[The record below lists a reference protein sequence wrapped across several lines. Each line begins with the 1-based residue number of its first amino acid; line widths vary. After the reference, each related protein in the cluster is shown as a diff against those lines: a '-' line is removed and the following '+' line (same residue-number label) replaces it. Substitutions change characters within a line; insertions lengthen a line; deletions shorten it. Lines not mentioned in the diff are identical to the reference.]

1 MFYFT
6 SPLEQFEVVNLISI
20 SSPILNINFS
30 LTNLGLFTIIATALL
45 VLLHSQGMNNFN
57 LVQSRISLFIET
69 IYSTVLNMVRGQIGD
84 RNEIYLPFIYAI
96 FTFILTA
103 NLIGNV
109 SYTFTVATSAVVGM
123 GMSLLVWFG
132 VTFLGL
138 DRHRLHFFS
147 FFVPQGCPLML
158 VPILSIIEL
167 ISYLAR
173 AVSLGVRLIANMVS
187 GHALIIILAGF
198 LYQGFSSGILIS
210 LVTLI
215 PFTIFL
221 AIVGLEIGVAC
232 IQAYVFTILTA
243 IYIKDSLDLH

>member
-1 MFYFT
+1 
-6 SPLEQFEVVNLISI
+6 
-20 SSPILNINFS
+20 
-30 LTNLGLFTIIATALL
+30 
-45 VLLHSQGMNNFN
+45 
-57 LVQSRISLFIET
+57 
-69 IYSTVLNMVRGQIGD
+69 
-84 RNEIYLPFIYAI
+84 
-96 FTFILTA
+96 
-103 NLIGNV
+103 
-109 SYTFTVATSAVVGM
+109 
-123 GMSLLVWFG
+123 
-132 VTFLGL
+132 
-138 DRHRLHFFS
+138 
-147 FFVPQGCPLML
+147 ML

-232 IQAYVFTILTA
+232 IQAYVFTILTD